1 MPSYLFQSDTNQ
13 QLFEAELDAQRIDY
27 SRTDI
32 IGEVVVEDDRFS
44 DIARELGA
52 DFN

>member
-13 QLFEAELDAQRIDY
+13 QLFEAELEAQQVEY
-27 SRTDI
+27 ARTET
-32 IGEVVVEDDRFS
+32 IGEVVVNDDRFS

-52 DFN
+52 DFS